1 MTEVERQAKLGNRRQ
16 RGSPRATAIDQMYTP
31 EEVCALLKIGRSRL
45 YELLDAGVISPTY
58 KLGHRARRIPA
69 GAIARYLEGR
79 TI

>member
-1 MTEVERQAKLGNRRQ
+1 MTEVDRQAGLGNQRSRRA
-16 RGSPRATAIDQMYTP
+16 SPVKCIDQMYTP